1 MQISDLIIRFSGSQ
15 KDQEKA
21 IFSSLFILT
30 NRLQTLF
37 DQHIP
42 DISLKQFMLLSLI
55 RQSEKELTLS
65 QLGALLG
72 CSRQNVKK
80 IALVLEKK
88 KFITI
93 ESNPKD
99 PRALCIQPTEQ
110 VEDFFRN
117 DFALYQKELSW
128 LFEDYT
134 EEEISQLFFLLSR
147 LYEGIENLEIK
158 TREQKESRQGRNQKN
173 TGPKENE
180 Q

>member
-1 MQISDLIIRFSGSQ
+1 MQISDLITRFSGSR

-42 DISLKQFMLLSLI
+42 DVSLKQFMLLSLI

-65 QLGALLG
+65 QLGTLLG

-99 PRALCIQPTEQ
+99 PRALCIHPTEQ

-128 LFEDYT
+128 LFEDCT

-147 LYEGIENLEIK
+147 LYEGIENLDRK
-158 TREQKESRQGRNQKN
+158 TREHRESRQGHNQKN
-173 TGPKENE
+173 SGPKENE